1 MSSVFFTEA
10 IKPPVHDQ
18 ISELQRK
25 IQLLEGD
32 RNAYFEIS
40 QSAIKKNRETI
51 IQLRQD
57 NKDLHKKLARS
68 LAGDEQ
74 IIKEA
79 FQNHGVERAAF
90 GNMSGKAART
100 VLDQKVCDKMKK
112 LNALKHNT
120 QTHRRRLED
129 LKLQYQTFK
138 PVSKGPQPDAQ
149 KREEDKKKDG
159 DPADQLPQK
168 KLRMLENRLEKAQ
181 LKCHEAEHIMRGYLK
196 LKEHLQEESLTF
208 HFQLDELEAEIH
220 RQTQE
225 LKDLQIMNSDAN
237 LSKDSAKAELQLQ
250 EEQVFR
256 ERREREK
263 ILYRY
268 KKQAEERKAQAERME
283 RKPQRAPV
291 HTDEMSSE
299 AQHSA
304 IGVGEEE
311 ESISAFEEAFQ
322 RIKDATGVTET
333 REIVDRFISQEET
346 QKHLEKM
353 KAKNEKTLLQLK
365 AEKNELQNQFQEMK
379 YSGETKLSSEQQ
391 VLQECEHSLQEE
403 QQRLDTAKDRLD
415 RLARTLVSVKAGVQ
429 QLADKLLHIPLV
441 EGPGPQLPP
450 DSDEYV
456 LQLLSEAEQKLM
468 LLKEELQGKD
478 LATAIKEMKEDEFQ
492 ASIEGKLPQHNT
504 RVQLPE
510 AQKLDP
516 FDDDDESD
524 DDDEGDVITR
534 ATLKQQSQLIIDAK
548 TKRKPRVKKRKGKF

>member
-1 MSSVFFTEA
+1 MSSAFLSGA
-10 IKPPVHDQ
+10 IKPPIHDQ

-32 RNAYFEIS
+32 RNAYFEVS
-40 QSAIKKNRETI
+40 QAGIKKNRETI

-74 IIKEA
+74 IIREA

-138 PVSKGPQPDAQ
+138 PVSKGSQPDAQ
-149 KREEDKKKDG
+149 KREEDK
-159 DPADQLPQK
+159 K

-196 LKEHLQEESLTF
+196 LKGHLQEESLTY
-208 HFQLDELEAEIH
+208 HSQLDELEAEIH

-225 LKDLQIMNSDAN
+225 LKDLQVMNSDAN

-365 AEKNELQNQFQEMK
+365 AEKNELQDQFQEMK

-391 VLQECEHSLQEE
+391 VLQECEHSLEEE
-403 QQRLDTAKDRLD
+403 QQRLDAAKDRLD

-441 EGPGPQLPP
+441 KGPGPQLPP

-478 LATAIKEMKEDEFQ
+478 LATAMKEMKEDEFQ

-516 FDDDDESD
+516 FDADDDESD
-524 DDDEGDVITR
+524 DDEGDLITR

-548 TKRKPRVKKRKGKF
+548 TKRKIRVKKRKGKF

>member
-1 MSSVFFTEA
+1 MSSAFLSRA
-10 IKPPVHDQ
+10 IKPPIHDQ

-32 RNAYFEIS
+32 RNAYFEVS
-40 QSAIKKNRETI
+40 QAAIKKNRETI

-74 IIKEA
+74 IIREA

-138 PVSKGPQPDAQ
+138 PVSKGSQPEAQ
-149 KREEDKKKDG
+149 KREEDK
-159 DPADQLPQK
+159 K

-196 LKEHLQEESLTF
+196 LKGHLQEESLTY
-208 HFQLDELEAEIH
+208 HSQLDELEAEIH

-225 LKDLQIMNSDAN
+225 LKDLQVMNSDAN

-365 AEKNELQNQFQEMK
+365 AEKNELQDQFQEMK

-403 QQRLDTAKDRLD
+403 QQRLDAAKDRLD

-441 EGPGPQLPP
+441 KGPGPQLPP

-478 LATAIKEMKEDEFQ
+478 LATAMKEMKEDEFQ

-524 DDDEGDVITR
+524 DDEGDLITR

-548 TKRKPRVKKRKGKF
+548 TKRKIRVKKRKGKF

>member
-1 MSSVFFTEA
+1 MSSAFLSGA
-10 IKPPVHDQ
+10 IKPPIHDQ

-32 RNAYFEIS
+32 RNAYFEVS
-40 QSAIKKNRETI
+40 QAGIKKNRETI

-74 IIKEA
+74 IIREA

-138 PVSKGPQPDAQ
+138 PVSKGSQPDAQ
-149 KREEDKKKDG
+149 KREEDK
-159 DPADQLPQK
+159 K

-196 LKEHLQEESLTF
+196 LKGHLQEESLTY
-208 HFQLDELEAEIH
+208 HSQLDELEAEIH

-225 LKDLQIMNSDAN
+225 LKDLQVMNSDAN

-365 AEKNELQNQFQEMK
+365 AEKNELQDQFQEMK

-391 VLQECEHSLQEE
+391 VLQECEHSLEEE
-403 QQRLDTAKDRLD
+403 QQRLDAAKDRLD

-441 EGPGPQLPP
+441 KGPGPQLPP

-478 LATAIKEMKEDEFQ
+478 LATAMKEMKEDEFQ

-524 DDDEGDVITR
+524 DDEGDLITR

-548 TKRKPRVKKRKGKF
+548 TKRKIRVKKRKGKF